1 MRHRQRGWVGM
12 VVLLIA
18 LAIVAYLAKDALMK
32 YGLLSPG
39 ETKVT
44 SGSSA
49 GERTGSAAAG
59 AVERT
64 DATTATPAP
73 INALERARG
82 LESTLKRD
90 VEKHAP
96 D

>member
-1 MRHRQRGWVGM
+1 MI
-12 VVLLIA
+12 VLLIA

-39 ETKVT
+39 ETTVT
-44 SGSSA
+44 SGSTA
-49 GERTGSAAAG
+49 GERARSPAAG

-64 DATTATPAP
+64 DAGTATPAP
-73 INALERARG
+73 LNALERARS
-82 LESTLKRD
+82 LESTLKQEA
-90 VEKHAP
+90 EKRAP